1 MTAASRRSIPD
12 TRATCTRR
20 RRHAGHP
27 CTPRRTSSSDDLFG
41 ITSESAESSA
51 LFCFPASSRPRA
63 DDSYAGAVTAVRD
76 LTWRIAPG
84 QRLVFEDMDDGVL
97 LYDSL
102 VGRTHLLNA
111 TAAETLTVLERNPGL
126 TSDAIRRHVTE
137 AL

>member
-1 MTAASRRSIPD
+1 M
-12 TRATCTRR
+12 
-20 RRHAGHP
+20 
-27 CTPRRTSSSDDLFG
+27 
-41 ITSESAESSA
+41 
-51 LFCFPASSRPRA
+51 
-63 DDSYAGAVTAVRD
+63 TAVRD

-137 AL
+137 ALDLPVDALPLSAVEELLDWFERLGILVAR